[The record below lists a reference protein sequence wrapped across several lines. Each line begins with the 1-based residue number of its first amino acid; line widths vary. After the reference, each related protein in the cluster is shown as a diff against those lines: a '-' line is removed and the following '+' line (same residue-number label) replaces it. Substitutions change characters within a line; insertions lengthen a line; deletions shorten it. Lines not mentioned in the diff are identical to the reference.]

1 MIYNAYTYIKTNEL
15 PNMVSLIMKWTLPL
29 NSHRKMSHGH
39 ILYAPYSI
47 RENMFPN

>member
-1 MIYNAYTYIKTNEL
+1 
-15 PNMVSLIMKWTLPL
+15 MVSLIVKQTLPL

-39 ILYAPYSI
+39 ILYVLYSI